1 MKVKIKDLKS
11 NPFKK
16 EISEGKLNQE
26 QVDKIKVNIKK
37 LGLMGS
43 IPIRKFKGKY
53 QLVSHHHRLE
63 ALKQLYGKEH
73 PVEVMVHN
81 YDDEQMLRGM
91 VIENITQ
98 RVGEFREETEN
109 FVVVRKY
116 LNENVDR
123 LTTLRDSRKV
133 KFKHAEKRYREK
145 ATAEDI
151 ARWIDPDYKVIS
163 HDKVTQLL
171 KIEDNLD
178 PSLKKRIEKTHK
190 GSAEKRTD
198 EKVISLIQAEML
210 SKLPTNQEQR
220 DIAKSLSKTEEIR
233 VREQGKD
240 LVAYKELKTLKHP
253 VVNEIREGKVDLHA
267 SPRIL
272 RVVKEV
278 PDKIKQVKIIERIKK
293 NSLNQE
299 QVNDLVKKSQNNK
312 DFIPL
317 KDQLSSDLFK
327 EDWWLPEQKRP
338 QGYGRNDYHGNCSP
352 LLIKQGLLRYAKNK
366 KEIIVDSMAGS
377 GTFID
382 VAKEMGYK
390 KIFAFDIYPIRED
403 IKKKSAQDTGLK
415 NNSVDFIFN
424 HYPYWEMVDYS
435 KYSNK
440 KSSDDLSSLNYDKFL
455 NECKKI
461 IQHNFNIL
469 KKDCYYMVLIGDIRR
484 KGRKFLASE
493 IHKIA
498 EEVGF
503 NLWDRAVMKLQGQTI
518 KADPNSYYRALKNNY
533 MVQTYD
539 DILVYKKRGKK

>member
-1 MKVKIKDLKS
+1 MKLQLKDLEQ
-11 NPFKK
+11 NPYKK
-16 EISEGKLNQE
+16 EISDGKLNQE
-26 QVDKIKVNIKK
+26 QVDKIKANIKK

-63 ALKQLYGKEH
+63 ALKQLHGKDFK
-73 PVEVMVHN
+73 VEVVIHD

-98 RVGEFREETEN
+98 RTGEFREETEN
-109 FVVVRKY
+109 VVVVRKY
-116 LNENVDR
+116 LNDNNDK
-123 LTTLRDSRKV
+123 LLSLRESRK
-133 KFKHAEKRYREK
+133 HQEKLNIRYKEK
-145 ATAEDI
+145 PTTEDI
-151 ARWIDPDYKVIS
+151 ARWIDPEYKVMS
-163 HDKVTQLL
+163 HDKVNQLL
-171 KIEDNLD
+171 NIKDKLD
-178 PSLKKRIEKTHK
+178 PELQIRVEKTHK

-198 EKVISLIQAEML
+198 EKVISFIQAEML
-210 SKLPTNQEQR
+210 SKIENRQEQR
-220 DIAKSLSKTEEIR
+220 DLAKSLSKTEEVR

-240 LVAYKELKTLKHP
+240 LSAYKLLPKKIKE
-253 VVNEIREGKVDLHA
+253 EIRKGKLDLHT

-272 RVVKEV
+272 RVIEEV

-293 NSLNQE
+293 NGLNEE
-299 QVNDLVKKSQNNK
+299 QLGDLIKKNQNNK

-317 KDQLSSDLFK
+317 KDQLSEDLFK

-352 LLIKQGLLRYAKNK
+352 LLIKQGLLRYAKK
-366 KEIIVDSMAGS
+366 KSCVIVDSMAGS

-382 VAKEMGYK
+382 VAKEMKYK
-390 KIFAFDIYPIRED
+390 NIHAFDIYPIRED

-440 KSSDDLSSLNYDKFL
+440 KSPDDLSNLKYEEFL
-455 NECKKI
+455 KECKKI

-469 KKDCYYMVLIGDIRR
+469 KKDNYYMVLIGDIRR
-484 KGRKFLASE
+484 SGRKFLASKVSE
-493 IHKIA
+493 IA
-498 EEVGF
+498 EEIGF
-503 NLWDRAVMKLQGQTI
+503 KLWDRAVMKLQGQTI
-518 KADPNSYYRALKNNY
+518 KADPKAYYRALKNNY
-533 MVQTYD
+533 MVQTFD
-539 DILVYKKRGKK
+539 DVLVFKK